1 MATSSTSAKGC
12 STTTRRLPTGAP
24 AMCSWWRDRSEA
36 RPARAAARA
45 PSTCAARSANGSIPS
60 SGRSARSCEGL
71 LSRGAA
77 GASHEEDA
85 RRGAEGHVRLLPEV
99 RRHCLVPALELPYD
113 GGVAAVPFLLAGA
126 MTPIEARA
134 GYPIL
139 QRYAYLNAGSVGP
152 LSRHT
157 FEAMQVAEKAALEN
171 GRGGMSVW
179 EAAAAKE
186 TAVRERIAALLRV
199 PPETIALT
207 TSTTEGC
214 NLVITALRLTPDDEV
229 VTTDGEHPGL
239 LLPLLASGA
248 RIKQAGVMQRPIGD
262 ALATILSHVTSKT
275 RLVALSHVL
284 WLNGQVLPLADV
296 KRATGL
302 PLLVDGAQSVGAIPV
317 DASVADWYT
326 VSGQKWLCGPET
338 TGALYVKEHDRLA
351 PRIQSYAALARTDAA
366 RLALVH
372 LAPAMV
378 AGLLTAVE
386 DFPEWGFDRAAK
398 LVARC
403 REKLLAAGVDVRTAP
418 DQGTLLSFRMPGDPI
433 EVVKAADARQIV
445 IRNLPDGWLR
455 ASVGWW
461 NDEADIDR
469 LVAFLSSLA

>member
-45 PSTCAARSANGSIPS
+45 PGTCAARSANGSIPS

-77 GASHEEDA
+77 GAPHEEDA

-126 MTPIEARA
+126 MTPFEARA
-134 GYPIL
+134 GYPVL

-152 LSRHT
+152 LSQRT
-157 FEAMQVAEKAALEN
+157 FEAMQSAEKAALEN

-179 EAAAAKE
+179 EGAAAKE
-186 TAVRERIAALLRV
+186 TALRERIAALLHV
-199 PPETIALT
+199 PLETIVLT
-207 TSTTEGC
+207 TSTHERC
-214 NLVITALRLTPDDEV
+214 NLVVTALRLTLDDEV

-239 LLPLLASGA
+239 LMPLLASGA
-248 RIKQAGVMQRPIGD
+248 TVRKAGVMQRPACD
-262 ALATILSHVTSKT
+262 ALAAILSEVTPRT
-275 RLVALSHVL
+275 RLIALSHAL
-284 WLNGQVLPLADV
+284 SLDGPDLPLAEI

-317 DASVADWYT
+317 EASVADWYT

-338 TGALYVKEHDRLA
+338 TGALYVRQLEG
-351 PRIQSYAALARTDAA
+351 PRPQIQSSAASARTDAG

-378 AGLLTAVE
+378 AGLLAAVE
-386 DFPEWGFDRAAK
+386 DLPDWGIERAAS
-398 LVARC
+398 LVTRC
-403 REKLLAAGVDVRTAP
+403 RESLLAGGVEGRTEAR
-418 DQGTLLSFRMPGDPI
+418 QGTLISFPVPRDP
-433 EVVKAADARQIV
+433 AAA
-445 IRNLPDGWLR
+445 GT
-455 ASVGWW
+455 A
-461 NDEADIDR
+461 
-469 LVAFLSSLA
+469 